1 MLKKTVSLLLV
12 LVMLFSLTACHLF
25 GSEVD
30 NPSDDDPK
38 DTVDTDCIYS
48 PTASVVVIKSEKDYV
63 SDLNALT
70 SKIHRLSG
78 KFAVVEM
85 DSSSKKEREIV
96 VGDTKRDISS
106 KAKEMLE
113 AEMAVIRAEY
123 ESEGKYDKLL
133 GGFAIY
139 AEGRSVALVWTDDGR
154 AQMAVDYFVENYIT
168 GDTLTL
174 SDGHFEMFS
183 HDESDDIIKMQK
195 ENQAVAWDKA
205 KEMYSSDTIAA
216 LEAHLDL
223 FDERFYLWLADLYEP
238 EATDLEGNVIG
249 GGFYYSNSARD
260 NESYEGVTLLP
271 DLEST
276 SQVLSFLG
284 NSGMINGLSYSKVL
298 PDEMIEQMI
307 NFARALQ
314 SPDDGYFYHPQWGT
328 NISTSRRSRDCGWG
342 ATILSRL
349 GVKPYWDT
357 PSGTSG
363 LYGAPGASASAVSL
377 VMPLSYSMEYAS
389 LRAVAASDVWTG
401 AEHLS
406 TLAKWEAYLNNATRT
421 IQYNSYGI
429 GNTLS
434 SQVAQIKNRDKLAV
448 KTGECSDSNG
458 DGVADGGYIET
469 IERIMNNLQFEN
481 GLWEQTVSYN
491 SVNGLMKIAGIY
503 SNLGLAM
510 NKADKALLAAVYM
523 VTADVEPDGIT
534 DVYNPWV
541 SINALL
547 NNINNHGSAE
557 QSAELRAS
565 IKENAESMIRATTE
579 RVSQFAKE
587 DGSFSYDQEY
597 SPYKSQSA
605 IVAVRY
611 TNEGDVNGGT
621 IAYTGVWRNM
631 CDVLE
636 IDILPLTFEDYVK
649 FIERVEY

>member
-113 AEMAVIRAEY
+113 AEMAVIKAEY

-183 HDESDDIIKMQK
+183 HDEADDIVKMQK
-195 ENQAVAWDKA
+195 ENQAAAWDKA

-223 FDERFYLWLADLYEP
+223 FDERFYLWLAGLYEP

-260 NESYEGVTLLP
+260 NESYAGVTLLP

-284 NSGMINGLSYSKVL
+284 NSGMINGLSYL
-298 PDEMIEQMI
+298 FLLLFRQAQDIQCRCHM
-307 NFARALQ
+307 
-314 SPDDGYFYHPQWGT
+314 
-328 NISTSRRSRDCGWG
+328 
-342 ATILSRL
+342 
-349 GVKPYWDT
+349 
-357 PSGTSG
+357 
-363 LYGAPGASASAVSL
+363 
-377 VMPLSYSMEYAS
+377 
-389 LRAVAASDVWTG
+389 
-401 AEHLS
+401 
-406 TLAKWEAYLNNATRT
+406 YL
-421 IQYNSYGI
+421 
-429 GNTLS
+429 
-434 SQVAQIKNRDKLAV
+434 
-448 KTGECSDSNG
+448 
-458 DGVADGGYIET
+458 
-469 IERIMNNLQFEN
+469 
-481 GLWEQTVSYN
+481 
-491 SVNGLMKIAGIY
+491 
-503 SNLGLAM
+503 
-510 NKADKALLAAVYM
+510 
-523 VTADVEPDGIT
+523 
-534 DVYNPWV
+534 
-541 SINALL
+541 
-547 NNINNHGSAE
+547 H
-557 QSAELRAS
+557 
-565 IKENAESMIRATTE
+565 
-579 RVSQFAKE
+579 
-587 DGSFSYDQEY
+587 
-597 SPYKSQSA
+597 
-605 IVAVRY
+605 
-611 TNEGDVNGGT
+611 
-621 IAYTGVWRNM
+621 
-631 CDVLE
+631 
-636 IDILPLTFEDYVK
+636 
-649 FIERVEY
+649 

>member
-1 MLKKTVSLLLV
+1 MFKRIISFLLAS
-12 LVMLFSLTACHLF
+12 VMLFSLAACQFPESPAEPLP
-25 GSEVD
+25 E
-30 NPSDDDPK
+30 DDEKDP
-38 DTVDTDCIYS
+38 VDTDCIYS

-63 SDLNALT
+63 SNLNALT
-70 SKIHRLSG
+70 SKIYDLSG

-85 DSSSKKEREIV
+85 DSSSEKEREIV

-139 AEGRSVALVWTDDGR
+139 AEGQTVAIVWTDDAR

-168 GDTLTL
+168 DDTFALNE
-174 SDGHFEMFS
+174 GYFEMVC
-183 HDESDDIIKMQK
+183 HDEADDIIKLQK
-195 ENQAVAWDKA
+195 ENQAAAWDKA

-238 EATDLEGNVIG
+238 EATNLEGKVIG

-260 NESYEGVTLLP
+260 NESYAGVALLP

-276 SQVLSFLG
+276 SQVLSFLD
-284 NSGMINGLSYSKVL
+284 NSGMIKSLEYSKVL
-298 PDEMIEQMI
+298 PEKMREQMI
-307 NFARALQ
+307 SFARALQ
-314 SPDDGYFYHPQWGT
+314 SSKDGYFYHPQWGT
-328 NISTSRRSRDCGWG
+328 NITTSRRSRDCSWG

-349 GVKPYWDT
+349 GAKPYWNT

-363 LYGAPGASASAVSL
+363 LYGAPGASASAMSL
-377 VMPLSYSMEYAS
+377 TLPLSYSEERAIS
-389 LRAVAASDVWTG
+389 LAVAASDVWTG
-401 AEHLS
+401 ADQLS
-406 TLAKWEAYLNNATRT
+406 TLTKWETYLNNATLT
-421 IQYNSYGI
+421 IKYNSYSI

-434 SQVAQIKNRDKLAV
+434 SQAAQIKNRDKLAL
-448 KTGECSDSNG
+448 KTGECTDNNG
-458 DGVADGGYIET
+458 DGIADGGYIET
-469 IERIMNNLQFEN
+469 IERIMNDLQLEN
-481 GLWEQTVSYN
+481 GLWEPTVSYN

-510 NKADKALLAAVYM
+510 SKADKALLAAVSM
-523 VTADVEPDGIT
+523 ATADVVPDGIT

-541 SINALL
+541 SINTLL
-547 NNINNHGSAE
+547 NNITNHGSTE

-565 IKENAESMIRATTE
+565 IKENAAAMIRSTTE
-579 RVSQFAKE
+579 KVKQFAKE

-631 CDVLE
+631 CSVLE
-636 IDILPLTFEDYVK
+636 IDVLPLTFEDYMK